1 MKSQIERL
9 ENIIKYKKEMD
20 EMYEIFSEDL
30 ETFFKNPTTANKK
43 EVKQSGA
50 NFSSK
55 KNKIMQKVTDFWCK
69 YE

>member
-20 EMYEIFSEDL
+20 EIYNIFSEDL
-30 ETFFKNPTTANKK
+30 EIFFENPTVGNKK

-50 NFSSK
+50 NLSSR
-55 KNKIMQKVTDFWCK
+55 KNIVMHKVANFWCK

>member
-20 EMYEIFSEDL
+20 ELYNIFSGDL
-30 ETFFKNPTTANKK
+30 ELFFENPTVGNKK